1 MIYLI
6 ATLEIKPG
14 SLPEIMAAV
23 TPCIEATRKE
33 TGCISYDL
41 VHSLTDENTLMFIE
55 RWKDKAA
62 LDAHFQEPHLIA
74 WRKAGEPFFLGRKLE
89 IIEPADVEVR

>member
-14 SLPEIMAAV
+14 SLPDIMAAV

-33 TGCISYDL
+33 AGCISYDL
-41 VHSLTDENTLMFIE
+41 VHSLTDENTLMFVE

-89 IIEPADVEVR
+89 IIEPAEVEVR

>member
-14 SLPEIMAAV
+14 SLPDIMAAV

-33 TGCISYDL
+33 AGCVSYDL

-62 LDAHFQEPHLIA
+62 LDAHFQETHLIA

>member
-14 SLPEIMAAV
+14 SLPDIMAAV
-23 TPCIEATRKE
+23 TPCIAATRKE
-33 TGCISYDL
+33 AGCISYDL
-41 VHSLTDENTLMFIE
+41 VHSLTGENCLMFIE

-89 IIEPADVEVR
+89 IIEPADIEVR

>member
-14 SLPEIMAAV
+14 SLPKIMEAV
-23 TPCIEATRKE
+23 MPCIDATRQE
-33 TGCISYDL
+33 AGCISYDL
-41 VHSLTDENTLMFIE
+41 VQSLTDENTLMFVE
-55 RWKDKAA
+55 RWTDKAA

-74 WRKAGEPFFLGRKLE
+74 WRDAGAPFFVSRKIE